1 MAALTIK
8 FNYVQDYAVLLR
20 EDFIKYVGTILVR
33 KMPKGCHAEITDIF
47 MDSHLL

>member
-8 FNYVQDYAVLLR
+8 FKR

-33 KMPKGCHAEITDIF
+33 KMPKGCHAEITDVF